1 MNLNEDEHLDV
12 CQSIEVGLCE
22 QYELHPQLTDAQ
34 CIFALESAKI
44 AIKKEFG
51 YAKNE
56 QVIAMEQT
64 TGIISSCVAIGL
76 ERIDKVNNLTLK
88 EYTNRLEKIRRS
100 VKRHSKFGVRAY
112 YEFVRNYV

>member
-12 CQSIEVGLCE
+12 CQNIEVGLCE
-22 QYELHPQLTDAQ
+22 QYELHLALTDLQ
-34 CIFALESAKI
+34 CVFALENAKI

-56 QVIAMEQT
+56 QVTTMEQAQ
-64 TGIISSCVAIGL
+64 GIINWCVNVGL
-76 ERIDKVNNLTLK
+76 GRIDKVNNLTLK
-88 EYTNRLEKIRRS
+88 EYTNRLEKVRKS

-112 YEFVRNYV
+112 YEFIKNYV

>member
-22 QYELHPQLTDAQ
+22 QYELHPELTDKQ
-34 CIFALESAKI
+34 CVFALENAKI

-51 YAKNE
+51 YAKTE
-56 QVIAMEQT
+56 QVTTMEQAQ
-64 TGIISSCVAIGL
+64 GIINWCVKIGL
-76 ERIDKVNNLTLK
+76 ERINNVNSLTLK
-88 EYTNRLEKIRRS
+88 EYTKRLEKVCKS